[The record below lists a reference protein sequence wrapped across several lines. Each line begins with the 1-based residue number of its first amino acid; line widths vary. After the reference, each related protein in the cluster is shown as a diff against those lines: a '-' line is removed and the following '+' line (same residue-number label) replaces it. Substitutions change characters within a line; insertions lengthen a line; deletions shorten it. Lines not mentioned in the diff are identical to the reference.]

1 MLQQASFFNPGGQT
15 RKFPTVRFDFNVT
28 KKHHIDEIWNY
39 QIFDSKVDFLNNVDP
54 AFPGFPNFGSQDS
67 LRWSNSLGWR
77 WNIANNLVNEARFA
91 LVGGTTLFFP
101 EVNPGQF
108 LNQGGVAL
116 NVSGPGIS
124 NATVTSAPSRRN
136 TPINTL
142 TDSLNWVKGNHT
154 FNFGVDYTRVNSW
167 QYNQTVVPT
176 VGFGI
181 SSTLSGDAS
190 AFAAFASLQPTVSQ
204 QAAAASL
211 YATLVGRINSIT
223 ANARTSETTDQYS
236 YLGPLVQRAKQ
247 DQYGFYGQD
256 TWRIKQNLTLNG
268 GLRWEIQGPFI
279 TKNGVYSSLTNFAG
293 IYGESGLNNLFQPGT
308 LTGSPTAYQRLEAGS
323 QGYNVQWGNFAP
335 SVGFAWQ
342 PSFKNSF
349 LRKLSGDAGQTVVRG
364 GFSMA
369 YVREGI
375 AAFGSI
381 YSANPGG
388 TISTTQSTSGT
399 PFPLSFGNLFR
410 NGLPARPVFPT
421 APSYPNNG
429 LITDSANAYDP
440 NIKTGYVESWT
451 VGVQREINSNNV
463 IEVRYVGN
471 RGHDLWR
478 QVDLNETN
486 LTENGFAQEF
496 RNAQANL
503 LANINAGRG
512 LNFRYFGPG
521 TGTVPLPILVG
532 YFAGLPVNNPANA
545 ANPANYSSSLF
556 ANSTFT
562 TALNP
567 LGASTGAGRC
577 CAGFAGTIASTTNES
592 LFNPTRIAAGIPY
605 NFFVVNPGKRGGAF
619 LMQNGLQTW
628 YDAFQIEFRRRL
640 TAGLLVQT
648 NYTFSKALANAYA
661 SNSDVFDQPG
671 SLRTPNDRKGVT
683 PFDITQA
690 FKTNFIWELPVGKGK
705 ALLGGVH
712 GWVNSFIGDWA
723 INGNI
728 RIQSGSPFNFGNVQL
743 VGITAKQLQKMV
755 GIYKNQPDADGVN
768 RGNVWIFPLE
778 FRQNTFKAFNFA
790 YRSSTDPAGPFQP
803 FYSQGTP
810 SGAYMAPAGLNCD
823 QAVVG
828 GCGFNNL
835 ILKGPMFTR
844 FDLSIAKKIRFT
856 ERVNGEIRAEFLNA
870 FNNINFLVGSASN
883 DINSLGG
890 QATTTFG
897 RYTAAYQDIS
907 TTNDPGGRLIQLV
920 LRLNF

>member
-1 MLQQASFFNPGGQT
+1 
-15 RKFPTVRFDFNVT
+15 
-28 KKHHIDEIWNY
+28 
-39 QIFDSKVDFLNNVDP
+39 
-54 AFPGFPNFGSQDS
+54 
-67 LRWSNSLGWR
+67 
-77 WNIANNLVNEARFA
+77 
-91 LVGGTTLFFP
+91 
-101 EVNPGQF
+101 
-108 LNQGGVAL
+108 
-116 NVSGPGIS
+116 
-124 NATVTSAPSRRN
+124 
-136 TPINTL
+136 
-142 TDSLNWVKGNHT
+142 
-154 FNFGVDYTRVNSW
+154 
-167 QYNQTVVPT
+167 
-176 VGFGI
+176 
-181 SSTLSGDAS
+181 
-190 AFAAFASLQPTVSQ
+190 
-204 QAAAASL
+204 
-211 YATLVGRINSIT
+211 
-223 ANARTSETTDQYS
+223 
-236 YLGPLVQRAKQ
+236 
-247 DQYGFYGQD
+247 
-256 TWRIKQNLTLNG
+256 
-268 GLRWEIQGPFI
+268 
-279 TKNGVYSSLTNFAG
+279 
-293 IYGESGLNNLFQPGT
+293 
-308 LTGSPTAYQRLEAGS
+308 
-323 QGYNVQWGNFAP
+323 
-335 SVGFAWQ
+335 
-342 PSFKNSF
+342 
-349 LRKLSGDAGQTVVRG
+349 
-364 GFSMA
+364 
-369 YVREGI
+369 
-375 AAFGSI
+375 
-381 YSANPGG
+381 
-388 TISTTQSTSGT
+388 
-399 PFPLSFGNLFR
+399 
-410 NGLPARPVFPT
+410 
-421 APSYPNNG
+421 
-429 LITDSANAYDP
+429 
-440 NIKTGYVESWT
+440 
-451 VGVQREINSNNV
+451 
-463 IEVRYVGN
+463 
-471 RGHDLWR
+471 
-478 QVDLNETN
+478 
-486 LTENGFAQEF
+486 
-496 RNAQANL
+496 
-503 LANINAGRG
+503 
-512 LNFRYFGPG
+512 
-521 TGTVPLPILVG
+521 
-532 YFAGLPVNNPANA
+532 
-545 ANPANYSSSLF
+545 
-556 ANSTFT
+556 
-562 TALNP
+562 
-567 LGASTGAGRC
+567 
-577 CAGFAGTIASTTNES
+577 

-690 FKTNFIWELPVGKGK
+690 FKTNFIWELPIGKGK

-823 QAVVG
+823 QAVIG

-907 TTNDPGGRLIQLV
+907 TTNDPGGRLIQLGI
-920 LRLNF
+920 RLNF